1 MNGISKTKMLKWAVN
16 IIIPLAVAVV
26 PCNETFTMQMKLF
39 FVTTL
44 FAICCFALETMN
56 QTGVAILL
64 PVSWVYLGVADAQ
77 TVFSSWNQYIPWMT
91 IAGFFLAAVLQRVGL
106 LQRFTYWVVSKTGTT
121 YRGILIG
128 LAIAS
133 MLICQAIGS
142 HPMLL
147 ATIAYGICAAFDFG
161 RSKASAGI
169 MLMTAA
175 SAIVAEQFRFAAPLN
190 MVGIAKAAE
199 IDVNLL
205 GFFES
210 WYYNLPLI
218 LFWVLCVVLCIVMF
232 KPEKEI
238 EGRAYF
244 QAKLREMGP
253 MSVDEKRALL
263 VVVIFLGYIITQK
276 IHGLSLEWGMAIIP
290 WLLLFPGI
298 GCATQEDIK
307 KINYGMVFFLV
318 SCMGIGSVATS
329 LGLGAIIGN
338 MAGPLLSGQNVYV
351 LFLGIWALMFIGNF
365 VMTPLAMMAAFTV
378 PLIALGQTF
387 GVNPLSIFYFMFTSF
402 DQIILPY
409 EYVKYL
415 MFFGFGVISMS
426 DFMKYMSA
434 KSVLNFI
441 VCFVLLIPWWM
452 FTGFLYQ

>member
-307 KINYGMVFFLV
+307 KLIYGMVFFLV
-318 SCMGIGSVATS
+318 SVWELAVWQ
-329 LGLGAIIGN
+329 
-338 MAGPLLSGQNVYV
+338 PLWAWAQLSEIWPV
-351 LFLGIWALMFIGNF
+351 LCYLDK
-365 VMTPLAMMAAFTV
+365 TY
-378 PLIALGQTF
+378 TF
-387 GVNPLSIFYFMFTSF
+387 YS
-402 DQIILPY
+402 
-409 EYVKYL
+409 
-415 MFFGFGVISMS
+415 
-426 DFMKYMSA
+426 
-434 KSVLNFI
+434 
-441 VCFVLLIPWWM
+441 
-452 FTGFLYQ
+452 

>member
-1 MNGISKTKMLKWAVN
+1 M
-16 IIIPLAVAVV
+16 
-26 PCNETFTMQMKLF
+26 
-39 FVTTL
+39 
-44 FAICCFALETMN
+44 
-56 QTGVAILL
+56 
-64 PVSWVYLGVADAQ
+64 
-77 TVFSSWNQYIPWMT
+77 
-91 IAGFFLAAVLQRVGL
+91 
-106 LQRFTYWVVSKTGTT
+106 
-121 YRGILIG
+121 
-128 LAIAS
+128 
-133 MLICQAIGS
+133 
-142 HPMLL
+142 
-147 ATIAYGICAAFDFG
+147 
-161 RSKASAGI
+161 
-169 MLMTAA
+169 
-175 SAIVAEQFRFAAPLN
+175 
-190 MVGIAKAAE
+190 
-199 IDVNLL
+199 
-205 GFFES
+205 
-210 WYYNLPLI
+210 
-218 LFWVLCVVLCIVMF
+218 
-232 KPEKEI
+232 
-238 EGRAYF
+238 
-244 QAKLREMGP
+244 
-253 MSVDEKRALL
+253 
-263 VVVIFLGYIITQK
+263 
-276 IHGLSLEWGMAIIP
+276 
-290 WLLLFPGI
+290 
-298 GCATQEDIK
+298 
-307 KINYGMVFFLV
+307 V